1 MWNSFARFS
10 RFSCSLAGDAVR
22 FDEPGFRFADGLAGV
37 DSFLDGDK
45 SNSSSEDSSS
55 GSTFPVRSPATPP
68 KSILI
73 VNKLR
78 TQPVVLAIDAFLHHV
93 HEHYPGVRVFHEDR
107 PDIPHGAEVWK
118 PGLQAQKIDL
128 VVTLGG
134 DGTILHASS
143 LFSTGA
149 VPPVLSFSMGTLGF
163 LLPFHMDD
171 FAKALRSVFA
181 GTTTTL
187 NRMRLACSFYNQS
200 LNKKGEDGDSWQVMN
215 EIALHRG
222 ASPHLNTIDIFVDG
236 QHLTEAVSDGLI
248 VSTPT
253 GSTAYSL
260 SAGGPIVHPSLSA
273 LVLTPICPRSLS
285 FRPLVFPSS
294 SVITLRI
301 GDRSRS
307 PAGISMDGRTSHTL
321 HPGES
326 VQIQASPFPVPCI
339 NRSSIES
346 DSPDG
351 EYSSEGVPPG
361 KEDDW
366 VRDINNLLQY
376 NATFRSKA
384 LLRHSRT

>member
-1 MWNSFARFS
+1 MRN
-10 RFSCSLAGDAVR
+10 DVQ
-22 FDEPGFRFADGLAGV
+22 D
-37 DSFLDGDK
+37 
-45 SNSSSEDSSS
+45 
-55 GSTFPVRSPATPP
+55 RSKFNIPP
-68 KSILI
+68 KSLLI

-78 TQPVVLAIDAFLHHV
+78 TKPVVDAIAALLSYLKEQHP
-93 HEHYPGVRVFHEDR
+93 EVRVFHEERSDR
-107 PDIPHGAEVWK
+107 PEGVDPWT
-118 PGLQAQKIDL
+118 PGMVFKGPESEKIDL

-143 LFSTGA
+143 LFKSGE

-163 LLPFHMDD
+163 LLPFHIDD
-171 FAKALRSVFA
+171 FVKAIESAFA
-181 GTTTTL
+181 GNATVL
-187 NRMRLACSFYNQS
+187 HRMRLSCSFQR
-200 LNKKGEDGDSWQVMN
+200 KDGSDKDMDPWQVMN
-215 EIALHRG
+215 EVTLHRG
-222 ASPHLNTIDIFVDG
+222 ANPHLITIDIYVDD
-236 QHLTEAVSDGLI
+236 QHLTEAVANGII

-294 SVITLRI
+294 STVVLKVS
-301 GDRSRS
+301 DRSRAE
-307 PAGISMDGRTSHTL
+307 AGLSMDGQVSYML
-321 HPGES
+321 GPGEA
-326 VQIQASPFPVPCI
+326 VTVQASLYPVPCI
-339 NRSSIES
+339 NRSSIAE
-346 DSPDG
+346 PDVTR
-351 EYSSEGVPPG
+351 EGVPPG

>member
-1 MWNSFARFS
+1 MLTLILRH
-10 RFSCSLAGDAVR
+10 VQ
-22 FDEPGFRFADGLAGV
+22 
-37 DSFLDGDK
+37 
-45 SNSSSEDSSS
+45 
-55 GSTFPVRSPATPP
+55 ST
-68 KSILI
+68 
-73 VNKLR
+73 
-78 TQPVVLAIDAFLHHV
+78 
-93 HEHYPGVRVFHEDR
+93 YPGVRVFHEDR
-107 PDIPHGAEVWK
+107 PDIPHGAEVWS
-118 PGLQAQKIDL
+118 PGAHAEKIDL

-171 FAKALRSVFA
+171 FAKALESVFRGKA
-181 GTTTTL
+181 TIL
-187 NRMRLACSFYNQS
+187 NRMRLACTFYNTD
-200 LNKKGEDGDSWQVMN
+200 LKKIGNDGDDWQVMN

-294 SVITLRI
+294 SLITLRV

-307 PAGISMDGRTSHTL
+307 PAGVSMDGRTSHIL

-326 VQIQASPFPVPCI
+326 VNVQASPFPVPCI
-339 NRSSIES
+339 NRSSIVES
-346 DSPDG
+346 EAEQSNV
-351 EYSSEGVPPG
+351 EGAGPG

>member
-1 MWNSFARFS
+1 MFT
-10 RFSCSLAGDAVR
+10 AVR
-22 FDEPGFRFADGLAGV
+22 TLRSALSYNRPRTASILPHISRKSPLPSRRSVSVSSTAAPPPAWHRFQY
-37 DSFLDGDK
+37 
-45 SNSSSEDSSS
+45 
-55 GSTFPVRSPATPP
+55 PP
-68 KSILI
+68 KTILI

-78 TQPVVLAIDAFLHHV
+78 TEPVILAIDAFLEHV
-93 HEHYPGVRVFHEDR
+93 HATYPGVRVFHEDR
-107 PDIPHGAEVWK
+107 PDIPHGAEVWQS
-118 PGLQAQKIDL
+118 GERAERIDL

-143 LFSTGA
+143 LFSVGA

-163 LLPFHMDD
+163 LLPFHIDD
-171 FAKALRSVFA
+171 FAKALESVYQGKA
-181 GTTTTL
+181 TIL
-187 NRMRLACSFYNQS
+187 DRMRLACTFYNQD
-200 LNKKGEDGDSWQVMN
+200 LTKKGDDGDAHEVPDWQVMN

-222 ASPHLNTIDIFVDG
+222 ASPHLNTIDIYVDG

-248 VSTPT
+248 ISTPT

-294 SVITLRI
+294 SSITLRI
-301 GDRSRS
+301 GDRSRA
-307 PAGISMDGRTSHTL
+307 PAGVSMDGRTSRIL
-321 HPGES
+321 NPGES
-326 VQIQASPFPVPCI
+326 VTVHASPYPVPCI
-339 NRSSIES
+339 NRSSIADE
-346 DSPDG
+346 DL
-351 EYSSEGVPPG
+351 EVHEGAPPG

>member
-1 MWNSFARFS
+1 MSHPCLTFCR
-10 RFSCSLAGDAVR
+10 RAVLPR
-22 FDEPGFRFADGLAGV
+22 
-37 DSFLDGDK
+37 
-45 SNSSSEDSSS
+45 
-55 GSTFPVRSPATPP
+55 
-68 KSILI
+68 
-73 VNKLR
+73 
-78 TQPVVLAIDAFLHHV
+78 HV
-93 HEHYPGVRVFHEDR
+93 HTTYPGVRVFHEDR
-107 PDIPHGAEVWK
+107 PDIPHGAEVWR
-118 PGLQAQKIDL
+118 PGSKAEKIDL

-163 LLPFHMDD
+163 LLPFHIDD
-171 FAKALRSVFA
+171 FAKALESVFTGKA
-181 GTTTTL
+181 TVL
-187 NRMRLACSFYNQS
+187 NRMRLACTFYNED
-200 LNKKGEDGDSWQVMN
+200 LAKKGHDGDDWQVMN

-222 ASPHLNTIDIFVDG
+222 SSPHLNTIDIFVDG

-294 SVITLRI
+294 SIITLRI
-301 GDRSRS
+301 GDRSRA
-307 PAGISMDGRTSHTL
+307 PAGVSMDGKTSHIL
-321 HPGES
+321 NPGES
-326 VQIQASPFPVPCI
+326 VNVQASPFPVPCI
-339 NRSSIES
+339 NRSSIA
-346 DSPDG
+346 DSEAEDLQ
-351 EYSSEGVPPG
+351 SSEGAGPG

>member
-1 MWNSFARFS
+1 MFFSSFHPFRHQSLRRLSEKCIQS
-10 RFSCSLAGDAVR
+10 RVHRPPRSLFTRCQTRQIATIIK
-22 FDEPGFRFADGLAGV
+22 P
-37 DSFLDGDK
+37 SFQLPPTQTK
-45 SNSSSEDSSS
+45 LPFES
-55 GSTFPVRSPATPP
+55 P

-78 TQPVVLAIDAFLHHV
+78 TQPVILAIDAFLEHV
-93 HEHYPGVRVFHEDR
+93 HTTYPGVRVFHEDR
-107 PDIPHGAEVWK
+107 PDIPHGAEVWR
-118 PGLQAQKIDL
+118 PGPKAEHIDL

-163 LLPFHMDD
+163 LLPFHIDD
-171 FAKALRSVFA
+171 FAKALECVFDDKA
-181 GTTTTL
+181 TIL
-187 NRMRLACSFYNQS
+187 NRMRLACTFYDKD
-200 LNKKGEDGDSWQVMN
+200 LEKKSKDGDDWQVMN

-222 ASPHLNTIDIFVDG
+222 SSPHLNTIDIFVDG

-285 FRPLVFPSS
+285 FRPLVFPAS
-294 SVITLRI
+294 SVITLQI

-307 PAGISMDGRTSHTL
+307 SAGVSMDGRVSHIL
-321 HPGES
+321 NPGEY
-326 VQIQASPFPVPCI
+326 VNVQASPYPVPCI
-339 NRSSIES
+339 NRSSMV
-346 DSPDG
+346 DPDHQD
-351 EYSSEGVPPG
+351 EQHEGAGPG
-361 KEDDW
+361 KDDDW